1 MIHELTLVYVIIHVL
16 QYLLIF
22 VSNNPA
28 VDCVFM
34 LGHSPLTNVNKH
46 NLWF

>member
-1 MIHELTLVYVIIHVL
+1 MLVNI
-16 QYLLIF
+16 
-22 VSNNPA
+22 NPA

-34 LGHSPLTNVNKH
+34 LVHSAVTNVNKH